1 MTEGC
6 TDLGRRSEV
15 RFGVASEEEILCW
28 EEEMVALKTNLWRG
42 LPAVALSRRAF
53 VSSCQ
58 EEEARQTFQG
68 ARQGAFRQEAPR
80 HEHAWR
86 SDSVLRAFLGRA
98 IPKEVLEGLEPDLD
112 RFGERVA
119 REVG

>member
-1 MTEGC
+1 
-6 TDLGRRSEV
+6 
-15 RFGVASEEEILCW
+15 
-28 EEEMVALKTNLWRG
+28 MVGLKTNLWRR
-42 LPAVALSRRAF
+42 LPTTLSRRSF

-58 EEEARQTFQG
+58 EEISQTFQG
-68 ARQGAFRQEAPR
+68 ARVGGFRQEAPR

-86 SDSVLRAFLGRA
+86 SDSMLRAFLGRA
-98 IPKEVLEGLEPDLD
+98 MPKEVLEAVEPDLD

>member
-1 MTEGC
+1 
-6 TDLGRRSEV
+6 
-15 RFGVASEEEILCW
+15 
-28 EEEMVALKTNLWRG
+28 MVALKPNLWRG
-42 LPAVALSRRAF
+42 LPTVALSRRAF
-53 VSSCQ
+53 VSSCP

-86 SDSVLRAFLGRA
+86 SDSVLRTFLGRA

-119 REVG
+119 KEVG

>member
-1 MTEGC
+1 
-6 TDLGRRSEV
+6 
-15 RFGVASEEEILCW
+15 
-28 EEEMVALKTNLWRG
+28 MVGLKTNLWRR
-42 LPAVALSRRAF
+42 LPTTLSRRSF

-58 EEEARQTFQG
+58 EEISQTFQV
-68 ARQGAFRQEAPR
+68 ARVGGFRQEAPR

-86 SDSVLRAFLGRA
+86 SDSMLRAFLGRA
-98 IPKEVLEGLEPDLD
+98 MPKEVLEAVEPDLD

>member
-1 MTEGC
+1 
-6 TDLGRRSEV
+6 
-15 RFGVASEEEILCW
+15 
-28 EEEMVALKTNLWRG
+28 MVALKTKLWKQ
-42 LPAVALSRRAF
+42 LPPAALSRRAF
-53 VSSCQ
+53 ASSFQ
-58 EEEARQTFQG
+58 EEVCQTFQG
-68 ARQGAFRQEAPR
+68 ARVGAFRQEAPR

-86 SDSVLRAFLGRA
+86 SDSLLRTFLGRT

>member
-1 MTEGC
+1 M
-6 TDLGRRSEV
+6 
-15 RFGVASEEEILCW
+15 RFGVVS

-42 LPAVALSRRAF
+42 LPAAALSRRAF
-53 VSSCQ
+53 VSSCP

-86 SDSVLRAFLGRA
+86 SDSVLRTFLGRA

-119 REVG
+119 KEVG